1 MEQVVELFGRYR
13 SREIAFKELNATLK
27 TFLGN
32 HPQATRQGLGWL
44 DLAQQRQPMPVTE
57 FIQLRADMDYLL
69 RSLALQSPEIDPTRI
84 GNAAPR
90 TITLPK
96 SDAQSTVVQRAAESL
111 DATVVNNAGAV
122 AAEKVPSDKTTPE
135 KTVFQK
141 PASQEDEATHIAVN
155 VRADDDATRIAAKA
169 SADTS
174 TNEDATR
181 IAAVSANPTTRPP
194 AASKDSEATVV
205 VNAAAPADERTV
217 IATPKV
223 ADPTMIATPRS
234 ATPSERGEDA
244 TRVVT
249 PREAVPKM
257 PHSQRVPP
265 RVVTAPEKTAT
276 PVPPAPRSASLVLGV
291 VAGIAAAIVL
301 VGGFALWKSTRPPS
315 DASATV
321 EVDAQPRSAATNASD
336 NTRDTASNTGSRPV
350 ISTETSG
357 ANTIATVTTGAD
369 ETETVMLQLE
379 VVSDSSVVDGSA
391 VLPSTAPRPSMQPIP
406 AKEPVEPLPTDIN
419 GLLSSVKN
427 RVDKGR
433 LLPAD
438 DPNSATFAIKALI
451 AKAPDSNEVSEAR
464 KILSQAHLEL
474 ARQAREKGDLDA
486 AQTHLDNA
494 FDVRLMQ

>member
-111 DATVVNNAGAV
+111 DATVVNNAGVV

-135 KTVFQK
+135 KTVLQK
-141 PASQEDEATHIAVN
+141 AASQEDEATHIAVN
-155 VRADDDATRIAAKA
+155 VPADDDATRIAAKA

-174 TNEDATR
+174 ANEDATR
-181 IAAVSANPTTRPP
+181 IAAVSAPPTTRPP

-321 EVDAQPRSAATNASD
+321 EVDAQPRSAATTASD

-350 ISTETSG
+350 ISTKTSG
-357 ANTIATVTTGAD
+357 ANTIATVINGTNG
-369 ETETVMLQLE
+369 TETVMLQLE
-379 VVSDSSVVDGSA
+379 VVSDSSAVDGSA

-427 RVDKGR
+427 RVEKGR

>member
-32 HPQATRQGLGWL
+32 HPQAPRQGLGWL

-96 SDAQSTVVQRAAESL
+96 DDALSTVVQHAADEL
-111 DATVVNNAGAV
+111 DATVVNNAGAAAPLTV
-122 AAEKVPSDKTTPE
+122 APE
-135 KTVFQK
+135 KTAFQK
-141 PASQEDEATHIAVN
+141 ATSQEDEATHIAMKAH
-155 VRADDDATRIAAKA
+155 ADDDATRIAAV
-169 SADTS
+169 SPPVTS
-174 TNEDATR
+174 
-181 IAAVSANPTTRPP
+181 PTTPP
-194 AASKDSEATVV
+194 TGDSEATVV
-205 VNAAAPADERTV
+205 AKTATPPTDERTV

-223 ADPTMIATPRS
+223 ADPTVIAVARTATPI
-234 ATPSERGEDA
+234 ERGEDA
-244 TRVVT
+244 TRVVA
-249 PREAVPKM
+249 PRDAVPKM

-265 RVVTAPEKTAT
+265 RAATVPEKT
-276 PVPPAPRSASLVLGV
+276 PAPAAPASRSSSLVLGI

-301 VGGFALWKSTRPPS
+301 VGALALWKSSRSPS
-315 DASATV
+315 DSPVAVTGDSQSQSTAVLPADKKSDSDTTTSTMVSSESNSTNTV
-321 EVDAQPRSAATNASD
+321 ALVKSSD
-336 NTRDTASNTGSRPV
+336 QN
-350 ISTETSG
+350 
-357 ANTIATVTTGAD
+357 
-369 ETETVMLQLE
+369 TETVMLQLE
-379 VVSDSSVVDGSA
+379 VVSDSPAADTPASA
-391 VLPSTAPRPSMQPIP
+391 ANAILPSNSLRPSVQPIP
-406 AKEPVEPLPTDIN
+406 AKEPVEPLPTDVH
-419 GLLSSVKN
+419 GLLVSVKN
-427 RVDKGR
+427 RVEKGR

-464 KILSQAHLEL
+464 KVLSQAHLEL
-474 ARQAREKGDLDA
+474 ARQAREKGDLDS